1 MIQVQYGGF
10 EFFFYYPKHF
20 LSFVMAKLT
29 WNEMA
34 REWKKKIT
42 KGSCPELSGIFIPS
56 EGEILYLNFL
66 SYADLYLG
74 CCVSLVLRGKSS

>member
-1 MIQVQYGGF
+1 MVGF

-20 LSFVMAKLT
+20 LRFLFVMAKLT
-29 WNEMA
+29 WKEMA
-34 REWKKKIT
+34 RERKKTIT